1 MNDQQIWTQSYIT
14 HQQQPYFYEH
24 GSLFQDIR
32 KKNHRW

>member
-14 HQQQPYFYEH
+14 HQQPYFYEH